1 MRLRRSTLSVLCTLS
16 LVFLAACGGGG
27 GGAAGGG
34 GVPLI
39 PVPSAPTPPPAQE
52 PIGTVRQ
59 MYDGVLTPGLAVS
72 TFRNIDRLFPTR
84 TIAKG
89 NVASTLA
96 KHDRQITALTFT
108 SNGTTYSLADFIGQN
123 RVSGLLVLKDGKVAL
138 ERYELGNTEQTRW
151 MSMSIAKSMSST
163 LVGAAL
169 RDGLIASLDDQ
180 VVRYVPR
187 LTGSAYD
194 GVTVRQVLTMTSG
207 VRWNETYTD
216 PTSDRRAML
225 EAQISQKPGAILDL
239 MAKLP
244 RAAEPG
250 ARFNYSTGET
260 HILGEI
266 LRGAIQRPLADYL
279 SEKVWKKYGMQAD
292 ANWWVESPDG
302 LEVAGSGLSATLRDY
317 GRFAQFF
324 MDGGIAGGE
333 KILPDNW
340 LADATKPT
348 ALKGGGTVD
357 YGYMWWLDGA
367 PAGALD
373 EGAFNA
379 FGIFGQTIH
388 INPKERLVVVVWSA
402 RTQPSAPAPVNEAAF
417 FAAVTRAM
425 Q

>member
-1 MRLRRSTLSVLCTLS
+1 MRLRRRTLAALCTMS
-16 LVFLAACGGGG
+16 LAFLAACGGGG
-27 GGAAGGG
+27 GGGGGAG
-34 GVPLI
+34 GVPLL
-39 PVPSAPTPPPAQE
+39 PVPSAPAPPAQE

-59 MYDGVLTPGLAVS
+59 MYDGALTPALAAS

-89 NVASTLA
+89 NVASSLA
-96 KHDRQITALTFT
+96 RHDRQISTLTFT
-108 SNGTTYSLADFIGQN
+108 AGGNTYSLAEFILQN

-138 ERYELGNTEQTRW
+138 ERYELGNTERTRW

-169 RDGLIASLDDQ
+169 RDGLISSLDDQ
-180 VVRYVPR
+180 VIRYVPR
-187 LTGSAYD
+187 LAGSAYD

-225 EAQISQKPGAILDL
+225 EAQISQKPGAILEL
-239 MAKLP
+239 IAKLP
-244 RAAEPG
+244 RAAAPG
-250 ARFNYSTGET
+250 TRFNYSTGET

-266 LRGAIQRPLADYL
+266 LRGAIKRPLADYL
-279 SEKVWKKYGMQAD
+279 SDKVWKKYGMEAD
-292 ANWWVESPDG
+292 ANWWLESPDG

-333 KILPDNW
+333 RILPGNW
-340 LADATKPT
+340 LADATRPT
-348 ALKGGGTVD
+348 NLEGAGTVD
-357 YGYMWWLDGA
+357 YGYMWWLDGV
-367 PAGALD
+367 PAGAPG

-379 FGIFGQTIH
+379 LGIFGQSIH
-388 INPKERLVVVVWSA
+388 IDPKERLVIVVWSA
-402 RTQPSAPAPVNEAAF
+402 RTQPSAPAPVNEPAF
-417 FAAVTRAM
+417 FAAVARAM